1 MRVEV
6 ASEFSMIPNNVC
18 IDIQS
23 EGIRIKASVAIKAK
37 DVPIFEAFH
46 KKDGANID
54 HISTVLPMG
63 FRLIQR
69 ICRNHNIR
77 YYLTTVDANG
87 KAALCAAYKAD
98 GIRIGAGGGDN
109 ALAVFQY
116 VDQHRHKRDKHCH
129 ESGLSKRTG
138 STSTACSRSSGTSSS
153 CLAARKW
160 ARATSASTT

>member
-37 DVPIFEAFH
+37 DVPMFEEFH

-54 HISTVLPMG
+54 RISTVLPMG

-69 ICRNHNIR
+69 VCRNRNIR
-77 YYLTTVDANG
+77 YYLTYANYVTWG
-87 KAALCAAYKAD
+87 KLSQD
-98 GIRIGAGGGDN
+98 PGLHLHIR
-109 ALAVFQY
+109 
-116 VDQHRHKRDKHCH
+116 
-129 ESGLSKRTG
+129 
-138 STSTACSRSSGTSSS
+138 STLKS
-153 CLAARKW
+153 LYELKEFVINNNK
-160 ARATSASTT
+160 